1 MNTKTLISILALLVA
16 LPVAA
21 NETTLQ
27 YHLSG
32 EMQLSMEQDIYV
44 AARSEAI
51 GERDFSITFD
61 MVDAGD
67 NEDLLV
73 KLASINASYTAHG
86 MKQRLP
92 ASHLNGEEFRLI
104 GDGRSYVSQDGGGE
118 VPLGTIT
125 DGGLRPSELLA
136 GLLPALPDGPVVV
149 GTTWNSDRSIV
160 SLEGWA
166 WAGGEMQHHHEV
178 TDIQSSDGRTVVT
191 VRTSGE
197 AQIEAA
203 DGHEGFVGPGTLTQR
218 IDWTFDADS
227 GQLLSLTDAREASGT
242 NLLPQG
248 EIPVRQIAR
257 YELLSAG

>member
-125 DGGLRPSELLA
+125 DGGLRPS
-136 GLLPALPDGPVVV
+136 
-149 GTTWNSDRSIV
+149 
-160 SLEGWA
+160 
-166 WAGGEMQHHHEV
+166 MK
-178 TDIQSSDGRTVVT
+178 
-191 VRTSGE
+191 
-197 AQIEAA
+197 
-203 DGHEGFVGPGTLTQR
+203 
-218 IDWTFDADS
+218 
-227 GQLLSLTDAREASGT
+227 
-242 NLLPQG
+242 
-248 EIPVRQIAR
+248 
-257 YELLSAG
+257 